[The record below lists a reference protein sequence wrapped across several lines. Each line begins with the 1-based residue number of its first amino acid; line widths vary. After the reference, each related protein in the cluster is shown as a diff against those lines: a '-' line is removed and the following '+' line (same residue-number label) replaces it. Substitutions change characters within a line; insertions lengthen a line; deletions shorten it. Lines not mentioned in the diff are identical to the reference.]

1 MEAILQW
8 GAAALPLGA
17 SERASG
23 MLARG
28 WVKPAALE
36 LRRAHPADVPAII
49 ELLDRYARL
58 GFVLPRAPEQIYRQ
72 VREFVV
78 VVEGERVVGC
88 GGLRIYSAALA
99 EVVALAV
106 AEEYQGKGVGRRIV
120 DALVEEARLL
130 AMRRVFALTLQETF
144 FHQRGFRTVPM
155 AEVPEKIAADKAEG
169 IDRALCMKT
178 TVVRDLES

>member
-1 MEAILQW
+1 MDTLLQW
-8 GAAALPLGA
+8 GAAAPQFGA
-17 SERASG
+17 VERGSEL
-23 MLARG
+23 LARR
-28 WVKPAALE
+28 WVRPAALE
-36 LRRAHPADVPAII
+36 LRRAHPADVPAIAD
-49 ELLDRYARL
+49 LLDRYARL

-72 VREFVV
+72 IREFVV

-88 GGLRIYSAALA
+88 GGLRIYNATLA

-120 DALVEEARLL
+120 EALLEEARML

-178 TVVRDLES
+178 TVVRDFES